1 MADNIPNFKC
11 AIPSTA
17 LNNALFGGQSAY
29 TLLGPDGIPQ
39 TALANLGAGV
49 RPNLLDNP
57 YFAGNGQLP
66 VNQRGAAS
74 WTGASSYVELFD
86 CWLGFYSGGGVTFT
100 LSNAG
105 LFLPAAPDYA
115 TALQRLTRSNTE
127 MAGKTYTVSVVV
139 DGEVIT
145 GTGVVTEQE
154 LSGTATFFSGTGTNG
169 VMVRLRCS
177 SVNGMFFEV
186 YAPRGGV
193 TITAC
198 KLEEGEGQT
207 LACRDADGNWQLL
220 PQPDMDYGTQL
231 EKCQRFLHK
240 IPIGSY
246 HGRASSSSAVRFTI
260 PIYPPMRANPVLQ
273 GNASWM
279 CNRYDGHQIAIS
291 SIAPSS
297 VYDSEAGFVSLL
309 AVVDGADSLADYT
322 LTLLSASEPVY
333 LSAQL

>member
-57 YFAGNGQLP
+57 YFTGGSSQEVGLRLP
-66 VNQRGAAS
+66 INQRGQTSAS
-74 WTGASSYVELFD
+74 EDST
-86 CWLGFYSGGGVTFT
+86 FYLIDRWKNMAGTQAEIGDAGYTFT
-100 LSNAG
+100 PPAGSNG
-105 LFLPAAPDYA
+105 WFQQVTDK
-115 TALQRLTRSNTE
+115 NTE
-127 MAGKTYTVSVVV
+127 DFNGKPLTLSALFS
-139 DGEVIT
+139 DGSLIT
-145 GTGVVTEQE
+145 GTVESWVSASVDIKVQGYGRLRIQPLSNYTQLGATFYHDAGVVKTYV
-154 LSGTATFFSGTGTNG
+154 A
-169 VMVRLRCS
+169 V
-177 SVNGMFFEV
+177 
-186 YAPRGGV
+186 
-193 TITAC
+193 
-198 KLEEGEGQT
+198 KLEEGSNQT
-207 LACRDADGNWQLL
+207 LAYKDGDGVWQLL

>member
-57 YFAGNGQLP
+57 
-66 VNQRGAAS
+66 
-74 WTGASSYVELFD
+74 
-86 CWLGFYSGGGVTFT
+86 
-100 LSNAG
+100 
-105 LFLPAAPDYA
+105 
-115 TALQRLTRSNTE
+115 
-127 MAGKTYTVSVVV
+127 
-139 DGEVIT
+139 
-145 GTGVVTEQE
+145 
-154 LSGTATFFSGTGTNG
+154 
-169 VMVRLRCS
+169 
-177 SVNGMFFEV
+177 
-186 YAPRGGV
+186 
-193 TITAC
+193 
-198 KLEEGEGQT
+198 
-207 LACRDADGNWQLL
+207 WQLL

>member
-49 RPNLLDNP
+49 RPNLLDNA
-57 YFAGNGQLP
+57 YFAGPWQLP
-66 VNQRGAAS
+66 INQLGNTS
-74 WTGASSYVELFD
+74 WTGSAPYVNLVD
-86 CWLGFYSGGGVTFT
+86 RWLGFHSGGGVTFS

-105 LFLPAAPDYA
+105 IFLPAASAYV
-115 TALQRLTRSNTE
+115 TVLQRLTQSNAE
-127 MAGKTYTVSVVV
+127 MVGKTYTVSAVV

-145 GTGVVTEQE
+145 GTGVVTERE
-154 LSGTATFFSGTGTNG
+154 PSGTVTFFSGTGTNG
-169 VMVRLRCS
+169 VIVRLRCS

-231 EKCQRFLHK
+231 EKCQRYFFPLYSESVFLGRTNV
-240 IPIGSY
+240 GSDT
-246 HGRASSSSAVRFTI
+246 GGVFFVPTSV
-260 PIYPPMRANPVLQ
+260 PMRVAPVFRNSQLNQ
-273 GNASWM
+273 YTARGNGTSKS
-279 CNRYDGHQIAIS
+279 ITSIS
-291 SIAPSS
+291 IVGLAPGGVLCTFS
-297 VYDSEAGFVSLL
+297 VPSGIGVNQP
-309 AVVDGADSLADYT
+309 VVITKPTSTDA
-322 LTLLSASEPVY
+322 LSAE
-333 LSAQL
+333 L